1 MGKLHELLAVEKT
14 KVNASNKL
22 LQDTLH
28 KFKKPEY
35 FSGHVKSL
43 KMIEDSEQNRAIQDS
58 AYDFRNLPTT
68 VVETLEY
75 AFKFWAD
82 SENVLY
88 QKNKTNQYAMADLM
102 YNGTVVAK
110 DVPVDELLG
119 LETRLQTL
127 RGILDE
133 MPTLTAA
140 VKWTNDFDSNRR
152 GAWMAVNPE
161 VTTKTE
167 RTTVPVV
174 LYDATDKHPAQVK
187 ESTVDRTVGTFMLQ
201 KYSGAA
207 TSAEKAKAI
216 NIVDNLLA
224 EVKQARMRANSVEA
238 NTDTIGEKLV
248 DIIMGVF
255 N

>member
-22 LQDTLH
+22 LNDTVY

-35 FSGHVKSL
+35 FSGHIKSL
-43 KMIEDSEQNRAIQDS
+43 KMIEDSEQNRAIEAS
-58 AYDFRNLPTT
+58 AYDVRNLPTT

-82 SENVLY
+82 SEDVLY

-102 YNGTVVAK
+102 YEGNVIAK

-119 LETRLQTL
+119 LETRLQTI
-127 RGILDE
+127 RGVLDE
-133 MPTLTAA
+133 MPTLAA
-140 VKWTNDFDSNRR
+140 ASKWTDKFDSNRR

-187 ESTVDRTVGTFMLQ
+187 EATVDRTVGTFTLQ
-201 KYSGAA
+201 KYSGGA
-207 TSAEKAKAI
+207 TSAQKAHAI

-238 NTDTIGEKLV
+238 NTDTIGKDLV
-248 DIIMGVF
+248 GIIMKAF
-255 N
+255 S